1 MFFNI
6 LISLIDTKFCK
17 VNYHSMHFNPFD
29 YYEYVMNKYLKE
41 LTKNILT

>member
-1 MFFNI
+1 
-6 LISLIDTKFCK
+6 
-17 VNYHSMHFNPFD
+17 MHFNPFD